1 MNIIADTHCHTIAST
16 HAYSTLTEVARAA
29 ADRGLAAVAVTDH
42 GRALPGAPGTW
53 YFDNLDVVPDCLF
66 GVRVLRGIEAN
77 IIDFEGALDEYPRI
91 LQQLDW
97 VIASMHEPTMPSGR
111 EEDYTNAWLAV
122 AENPLVHVIGHSGS
136 PAFRFDYERVIPVF
150 GAKGKLVEINENTFV
165 ARAGS
170 EENCRT
176 IARLCKKHGVQVVV
190 NSDSHFHTS
199 VGEVGRGLELLR
211 SVDFP
216 EELVANSSKER
227 FDAYLCAHT
236 RAKL

>member
-1 MNIIADTHCHTIAST
+1 MNIIADTHCHTLAST
-16 HAYSTLTEVARAA
+16 HAYSSLTEVVRAA
-29 ADRGLAAVAVTDH
+29 ADQGLAAVAITDH

-53 YFDNLDVVPDCLF
+53 YFDNLHVVPDFLF

-77 IIDFEGALDEYPRI
+77 IIDFEGALDERPRI
-91 LQQLDW
+91 LRQLDW
-97 VIASMHEPTMPSGR
+97 VIASMHEPTMPKGQ

-150 GAKGKLVEINENTFV
+150 GVKGKLVEINQNTFA
-165 ARAGS
+165 ARTGS

-176 IARLCKKHGVQVVV
+176 IAKLCKKHRVQVVA

-199 VGEVGRGLELLR
+199 VGDVGRCLELLR

-216 EELVANSSKER
+216 EELVVNSSKER
-227 FDAYLCAHT
+227 FDAYLRAHT
-236 RAKL
+236 RAHL